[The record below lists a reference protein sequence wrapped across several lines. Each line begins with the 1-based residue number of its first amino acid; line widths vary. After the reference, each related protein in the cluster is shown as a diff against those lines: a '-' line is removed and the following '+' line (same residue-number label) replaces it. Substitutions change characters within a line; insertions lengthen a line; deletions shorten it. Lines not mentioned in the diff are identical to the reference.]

1 MAAVI
6 DTKPGYRVFAAVTA
20 MRGPR
25 LSDLASICRLPT
37 SVTRQILDRLLA
49 SGWVH
54 EVDQRYYV
62 SKDGF
67 TAIARHNRN
76 HHQSVKPRVTQAPV
90 SNKTKALVIEKR
102 DKAINLVYRR
112 FQEDGLDVWDGRRM
126 GVGALTDSAPWFPDL
141 WVNIRADAGRHRFV
155 LHAVLVE
162 PSAHSESAVKTRLR
176 DFRTAY
182 LMDPEERPLLV
193 VARNETAAERFWRAG
208 DELVMM
214 VATYGEFLKGDLSGP
229 NSVWRYRGERADVDR
244 LALLVLNRPLT

>member
-25 LSDLASICRLPT
+25 LSDLASACRLPA

-49 SGWVH
+49 SGSVH

-62 SKDGF
+62 SKVGF
-67 TAIARHNRN
+67 TAIARHNRS

-90 SNKTKALVIEKR
+90 SNKTKAPVIEKR
-102 DKAINLVYRR
+102 DKAVNLVYRR

-126 GVGALTDSAPWFPDL
+126 GVGALTDTAPWFPDL

-155 LHAVLVE
+155 LRAVLVE
-162 PSAHSESAVKTRLR
+162 PSTHSESAVKIILR
-176 DFRTAY
+176 VFRSAQKE
-182 LMDPEERPLLV
+182 DPQKPPLLV
-193 VARNETAAERFWRAG
+193 IARDEAGAELFQRVG

-229 NSVWRYRGERADVDR
+229 NSVWLYRGQRADVDR
-244 LALLVLNRPLT
+244 LALSRAST